1 MLEIECPHCGI
12 PLRIPAEMTG
22 KSGTCNHCKGHFKAP
37 SIWRYRAQKAT
48 PFARKFALAPFVF
61 LWNLIR
67 LIVGA
72 DEFQDMSQAEIL
84 MVKEARKQTRVQ
96 RASRSDTTCCLGC
109 IIILLLL
116 MAFGFLGPLLALL
129 GLGGILASQ

>member
-1 MLEIECPHCGI
+1 MFEIECPYCGI
-12 PLRIPAEMTG
+12 PLQIPAEMTG
-22 KSGTCNHCKGHFKAP
+22 KSGTCKHCQGHFKTP
-37 SIWRYRAQKAT
+37 SLWRYRVQKAM
-48 PFARKFALAPFVF
+48 PFARKFALAPFTF

-72 DEFQDMSQAEIL
+72 DEFQDMSKAEIL

-96 RASRSDTTCCLGC
+96 RASRSDITCCLGC
-109 IIILLLL
+109 IVVLLLF

-129 GLGGILASQ
+129 GLGGILATQ